1 MQGLIIEPHY
11 IPNLRYFSKFLISN
25 CIIIDDLSLFRKQSY
40 RNRANI
46 LSVNGILPL
55 IVPVCKGR
63 SKIIFKDIRIDNTLL
78 WQKTQWNS
86 IVSAYNKSAYFQ
98 FYKHL
103 FAGYYEKRYVFLLD
117 LNLDIIRTIATILS
131 LPSEIILFSDF
142 TGDVSEY
149 TDQRNSIDPKP
160 RYNKADDM
168 FTSII
173 YSQVFSDRFEF
184 VSDLSI
190 IDLIFNHGP
199 DTTTILQ
206 QSVITMGKG
215 INRPF

>member
-25 CIIIDDLSLFRKQSY
+25 CIIIDDLSLFRKQSF

-78 WQKTQWNS
+78 WQKTHWNS

-103 FAGYYEKRYVFLLD
+103 FAGYYEKRYGFLLD

-131 LPSEIILFSDF
+131 LPSEIRFYRRCHW
-142 TGDVSEY
+142 V
-149 TDQRNSIDPKP
+149 
-160 RYNKADDM
+160 
-168 FTSII
+168 
-173 YSQVFSDRFEF
+173 DR
-184 VSDLSI
+184 
-190 IDLIFNHGP
+190 P
-199 DTTTILQ
+199 A
-206 QSVITMGKG
+206 
-215 INRPF
+215 

>member
-25 CIIIDDLSLFRKQSY
+25 CIIIDDLSLFRKQSF

-46 LSVNGILPL
+46 LSVNGILHL

-78 WQKTQWNS
+78 WQKTHWNS

-103 FAGYYEKRYVFLLD
+103 FAGYYEKRYGFLLD

-142 TGDVSEY
+142 TGDVTEL

-160 RYNKADDM
+160 RYDKADDM
-168 FTSII
+168 FTSIN

-184 VSDLSI
+184 VSDLSV

-199 DTTTILQ
+199 DTTTVLQ

>member
-1 MQGLIIEPHY
+1 MHGLIIEPHY
-11 IPNLRYFSKFLISN
+11 IPNLRYFSKFQISN
-25 CIIIDDLSLFRKQSY
+25 RIIIDDMSLFRKQSF

-55 IVPVCKGR
+55 IVPVCRGR

-78 WQKTQWNS
+78 WQKTHWNS
-86 IVSAYNKSAYFQ
+86 ILSAYNKSAYFQ
-98 FYKHL
+98 YYKHL
-103 FAGYYEKRYVFLLD
+103 FAGYYEKRYEFLLD

-142 TGDVSEY
+142 TGDDSVL
-149 TDQRNSIDPKP
+149 TDKRNTIDPKP

-173 YSQVFSDRFEF
+173 YRQVFSDRFEF
-184 VSDLSI
+184 VADLSI
-190 IDLIFNHGP
+190 IDLIFNRGP
-199 DTTTILQ
+199 DTKALLQ